1 MTNFSRRDALELPRI
16 TQAPIHPVLIQ
27 MLSLAQKNQGKA
39 VKLSWQRPM
48 EPDIFTLEVV
58 IQTEGGDP
66 ARSPENRWSA
76 GKEKGRSDKAGLEYK
91 EPRWTL
97 SKETRLSEQEDG
109 IRLGERPVALWSH
122 ASGDVELI
130 LNLIPSQGADPLK
143 PALAV
148 LPKQFEATSEMRALS
163 EPINPTIAAE
173 SSIHEINSRRPSV
186 STVENVFQSVSLAG
200 KLSEMDL
207 SAVFQ
212 SIMLCKMTGC
222 LNIQSTAHSSEIFFD
237 EGALTHARLEGVLSQ
252 NSTSIIGDQALLNV
266 LTWDEGTFIFQKE
279 RKTSERTVKRRL
291 EGLLLEGASLR
302 DYHKYLVSLGI
313 TEDSILAKRD
323 GNLSE
328 QQFDAKV
335 ADGVPIDSN
344 LQKSVYQAIDGNRML
359 CSVFENLN
367 LSRTAWTPIL
377 FNLINCD
384 LIALKSAS
392 MANITTVDMAIP
404 IDQMSV
410 REAAKSLVRSETG
423 LCSFPLAT
431 HFLEQEIARL
441 GRGQSHLSVVV
452 FELKHGKDV
461 LSNEELQQL
470 ADNFNA
476 VKEKFD
482 LLAHYKVFDFV
493 MLLPLRTEEQAGELV
508 NKFFESIRKWGLDGF
523 TPNNEFSGHFGITS
537 TGSVKSE
544 AIALLVEAEKT
555 KIAGKQKGLSILT
568 ARELRWELLFN
579 DGLEAIGEKRLTEA
593 ETALTA
599 AREEAKCFPKNDAR
613 FLQSIQRL
621 AEVNLEQQKYPQAVE
636 LLEQLLA
643 LKEEAEGGKSAEFAF
658 TAGELARACYLR
670 GHYDQSEKLLKGVID
685 VYTEVHGEDHLVT
698 ANSLYNLAT
707 VYLVQNKL
715 DEATPLLKEVLKTKS
730 SLLGSDHPDVQHVAT
745 QFEKLLTEQDR
756 KEFFASG
763 SFKTYRPSDG
773 VS

>member
-1 MTNFSRRDALELPRI
+1 
-16 TQAPIHPVLIQ
+16 

-39 VKLSWQRPM
+39 VKIAWQVPM
-48 EPDIFTLEVV
+48 EPEFFTLEVV
-58 IQTEGGDP
+58 IQTEGGEP

-76 GKEKGRSDKAGLEYK
+76 GKEKGRSEKPGLEYK

-97 SKETRLSEQEDG
+97 TKETRLSEQEDG
-109 IRLGERPVALWSH
+109 IRLGERPVTLWSH

-130 LNLIPSQGADPLK
+130 LNLIPSQGAEAVK
-143 PALAV
+143 PKVAI
-148 LPKQFEATSEMRALS
+148 LPTQFETTAQMRALS
-163 EPINPTIAAE
+163 DPINPTIAAE
-173 SSIHEINSRRPSV
+173 SSIPDFNSRRPSV

-266 LTWDEGTFIFQKE
+266 LTWDEGTFMFQKE

-313 TEDSILAKRD
+313 TEDSILSKRD
-323 GNLSE
+323 ANLSE
-328 QQFDAKV
+328 EQFDAKV
-335 ADGVPIDSN
+335 ADGVPIDPN
-344 LQKSVYQAIDGNRML
+344 LQKSVYQAIDGSRML

-367 LSRTAWTPIL
+367 LSRNVWTPIL
-377 FNLINCD
+377 FNLISCD
-384 LIALKSAS
+384 LIALKTSS
-392 MANITTVDMAIP
+392 IANITTVDMAIP
-404 IDQMSV
+404 IDQISV
-410 REAAKSLVRSETG
+410 KEAAKTLVRSETG

-441 GRGQSHLSVVV
+441 GRSQSHLTVVV
-452 FELKHGKDV
+452 FELKQGKDV
-461 LSNEELQQL
+461 LSNEALQQL
-470 ADNFNA
+470 ADSFNSF
-476 VKEKFD
+476 KEKFD

-493 MLLPLRTEEQAGELV
+493 MLLPLRTEEQARELV
-508 NKFFESIRKWGLDGF
+508 NKFFESIKKWGLDGF
-523 TPNNEFSGHFGITS
+523 TPNNGFSGHFGITS
-537 TGSVKSE
+537 TGSVKTE

-555 KIAGKQKGLSILT
+555 KIACKQKGLSILT
-568 ARELRWELLFN
+568 GRELRWEALFN
-579 DGLEAIGEKRLTEA
+579 DGLEAAGEKRLMEA

-599 AREEAKCFPKNDAR
+599 AREEAKCFGKNDAR

-636 LLEQLLA
+636 LLEQLLV
-643 LKEEAEGGKSAEFAF
+643 LKEQAEGSKSVEFAL

-670 GHYDQSEKLLKGVID
+670 GNYDQSEKLLREVID
-685 VYTEVHGEDHLVT
+685 VYTEVHGEGHLVT
-698 ANSLYNLAT
+698 ANSLHNLAT

-730 SLLGSDHPDVQHVAT
+730 SLLGAEHPDVQQIAN
-745 QFEKLLTEQDR
+745 QFEKLLKEQDR
-756 KEFFASG
+756 NEFFATG
-763 SFKTYRPSDG
+763 SFKAYRPSEG
-773 VS
+773 L